1 MVFRSSG
8 TVLNLLQ
15 NWNNFNLKSSGF
27 VIFLEKPLQQLFFMK
42 QIFRSITLNVG
53 KERLPPGKQADPGIS
68 GIIDPDFLK
77 DGSCSLFSRLD
88 TRE

>member
-15 NWNNFNLKSSGF
+15 NWNNFNLKSSVL
-27 VIFLEKPLQQLFFMK
+27 VIFLEKPLQQMFFMK
-42 QIFRSITLNVG
+42 QIFRSITLHVG
-53 KERLPPGKQADPGIS
+53 KERFTPGKQAYPGFS

-77 DGSCSLFSRLD
+77 DGSCRLFSRLD